1 MDLARLRATLDD
13 LQTCAAGDLES
24 QTLEF
29 KSWCDNKKDLCQEL
43 TEAVVCLANAD
54 GGHVIVGVQDRGVGV
69 RAVSRC
75 PHGAVTV
82 DWIRAKLRDLTKPS
96 VSCTVARIGD
106 VVGNPTIPEYADL
119 IAIEVQKTNRP
130 GGHRTNAGVSYK
142 RSNNECRIEY
152 YEGDNDYSRAAIED
166 LRYSDL
172 DEKAIRTAASHREL
186 KFPGINLLRLR
197 PIDNLLECQLL
208 VRSDDSQFELPTIG
222 AIILFG
228 RSDALKKGLPN
239 SETVLALET
248 SINTPLTASKWLNL
262 IDAMEAHSQWI
273 GQQLPK
279 MDIEFPDDV
288 IRELL
293 LNAYLHRCYRTQAP
307 VQIHIRADELEI
319 QNPGGLLGSLTIE
332 SLIHS
337 PPIYR
342 NFLLA
347 DSARQFGYCEKA
359 GLGIDKVYYNL
370 ILNGFDFPKFQSI
383 NDSFSA
389 IIRLRRDQ
397 AFADFARKSGGALQ
411 LSLTDLI
418 VLRALRSRGRLAIG
432 ELVRLSQRSR
442 DYMDDVLADLE
453 RRMIIKRFEEAYCLS
468 ERTLD
473 VLAECGDKTQLSLFK
488 SSSP

>member
-1 MDLARLRATLDD
+1 MDLARLEATLGD

-29 KSWCDNKKDLCQEL
+29 KGWCHNEKDLCREL
-43 TEAVVCLANAD
+43 AEAVVCLANAD
-54 GGHVIVGVQDRGVGV
+54 GGHVIVGVQDRGVGLW
-69 RAVSRC
+69 AVSHC

-82 DWIRAKLRDLTKPS
+82 DWIRARLRDLTKPP

-106 VVGNPTIPEYADL
+106 VVANPTIPAYADL

-130 GGHRTNAGVSYK
+130 GGHRTNWGVSYR

-152 YEGDNDYSRAAIED
+152 YEGNDDYSGAVVED
-166 LRYSDL
+166 HRYADL
-172 DEKAIRTAASHREL
+172 DEKTIRTAASHREL
-186 KFPGINLLRLR
+186 KFSIELLRPR
-197 PIDNLLECQLL
+197 PIDNLIEFQLL
-208 VRSDDSQFELPTIG
+208 VRSVDSKFELPTIG

-228 RSDALKKGLPN
+228 RSDVLKKVLPN

-248 SINTPLTASKWLNL
+248 SINTPLTASRWLNL
-262 IDAMEAHSQWI
+262 IGAMEEHSQWI
-273 GQQLPK
+273 AEQLPK

-307 VQIHIRADELEI
+307 VQIHIRGDELEI
-319 QNPGGLLGSLTIE
+319 QNPGGLLGSLTSE

-370 ILNGFDFPKFQSI
+370 ILNGFDFPIFQSI

-397 AFADFARKSGGALQ
+397 AFADFARKSGGDLQ

-432 ELVRLSQRSR
+432 ELVRLSQRPR
-442 DYMDDVLADLE
+442 DYMDDVLSDLE
-453 RRMIIKRFEEAYCLS
+453 RRMIIKRFEEAYFLS

-473 VLAECGDKTQLSLFK
+473 ALAECGDKTQLSLFK
-488 SSSP
+488 VSSP